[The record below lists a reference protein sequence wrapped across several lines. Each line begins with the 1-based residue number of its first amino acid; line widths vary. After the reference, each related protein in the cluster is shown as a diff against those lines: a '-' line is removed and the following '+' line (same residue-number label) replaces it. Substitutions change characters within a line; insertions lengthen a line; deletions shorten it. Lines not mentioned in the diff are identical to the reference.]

1 MWDYSTAA
9 EELLRGAY
17 DLHVHS
23 LPSVFAREQ
32 DGMEIIREAGKAG
45 MAGVLLKSHYE
56 PTALRAELINRY
68 SGSSAKAYGGLVLN
82 WPVGGLNAY
91 AVEEA
96 ARAGAKIIWMPTRDA
111 ANSLVF
117 GNMEGDFFRRS
128 GISVTDEN
136 DNLKDCVYDIM
147 DIVKKADIFLATGHL
162 SVKESILLCREGR
175 MRGVNMI
182 FTHPEFPRTFTGAE
196 VQKELAGM
204 GVLIEK
210 NWLDIVI
217 GQVTAEEMAFNIRE
231 VGTARCYISTDRGQ
245 KNGGAPVREMKRFIE
260 ELLKAGITEEEI
272 RDLANRVPESI
283 AERNW
288 TV

>member
-1 MWDYSTAA
+1 
-9 EELLRGAY
+9 
-17 DLHVHS
+17 
-23 LPSVFAREQ
+23 
-32 DGMEIIREAGKAG
+32 MEIIREAGKAG

-128 GISVTDEN
+128 GISV
-136 DNLKDCVYDIM
+136 

-283 AERNW
+283 AERNG

>member
-210 NWLDIVI
+210 NWLDIVS

-283 AERNW
+283 AERNG

>member
-1 MWDYSTAA
+1 MREDRTAA

-117 GNMEGDFFRRS
+117 GNMEGGFVRRS

-136 DNLKDCVYDIM
+136 GNLEDCVYDIM

-210 NWLDIVI
+210 NWMDIVI
-217 GQVTAEEMAFNIRE
+217 GQMTAEEMAFNIRE

-283 AERNW
+283 AERNG

>member
-45 MAGVLLKSHYE
+45 RAGVLLKSHYE

-283 AERNW
+283 AERNG

>member
-1 MWDYSTAA
+1 MWDYSMAA

-283 AERNW
+283 AERNG

>member
-1 MWDYSTAA
+1 
-9 EELLRGAY
+9 
-17 DLHVHS
+17 
-23 LPSVFAREQ
+23 
-32 DGMEIIREAGKAG
+32 MEIIREAGKAG

-217 GQVTAEEMAFNIRE
+217 GQVTVEEMAFNIRE

-283 AERNW
+283 AERNG

>member
-217 GQVTAEEMAFNIRE
+217 GQVTAEEMAFNMRE

>member
-1 MWDYSTAA
+1 
-9 EELLRGAY
+9 
-17 DLHVHS
+17 
-23 LPSVFAREQ
+23 
-32 DGMEIIREAGKAG
+32 MEIIREAGKAG

-182 FTHPEFPRTFTGAE
+182 FTHPEFPRT
-196 VQKELAGM
+196 
-204 GVLIEK
+204 
-210 NWLDIVI
+210 
-217 GQVTAEEMAFNIRE
+217 EEMAFNIRE

-283 AERNW
+283 AERNG

>member
-9 EELLRGAY
+9 EELLHGAY

-147 DIVKKADIFLATGHL
+147 DIVKRADIFLATGHL

-283 AERNW
+283 AERNG

>member
-283 AERNW
+283 AERNG

>member
-9 EELLRGAY
+9 EELLHGAY

-283 AERNW
+283 AERNG